1 MMYFKAKFKTETIGY
16 RSKYI
21 YPDIWDSQRISV
33 LAYEEPERKG
43 GEQEEYCVICVDDEY
58 GKKLEAHPN
67 FQKITKK
74 EAESLVTQWRRPA
87 SPESAE
93 IDALINRL
101 DEKATKE
108 LIAKLSKKFGI
119 S

>member
-1 MMYFKAKFKTETIGY
+1 MMYFKAKFKTNTIG
-16 RSKYI
+16 RATRYI
-21 YPDIWDSQRISV
+21 YPDIWDKDKIDV
-33 LAYEEPERKG
+33 LAYEEPERPG

-74 EAESLVTQWRRPA
+74 QAESLATQWRKPA
-87 SPESAE
+87 PPESTE

-101 DEKATKE
+101 DEKTTKE
-108 LIAKLSKKFGI
+108 LIAKLSKKFGV